1 MTELRDLLPELGR
14 IFTYDLEKSKD
25 FWFSQFD
32 SFMDWTEAFWHLLY
46 IMSLGGIE
54 AEKEAIKVIE
64 EFVQSRQKPYGQW
77 KSSGWLAFML
87 RQIKDK
93 TQNSPKTEKA
103 LTDDELPF

>member
-1 MTELRDLLPELGR
+1 MTELRLVLPELGQ
-14 IFTYDLEKSKD
+14 IFASDLERSKD
-25 FWFSQFD
+25 FWSSQFD

-46 IMSLGGIE
+46 IMSSGGIE

-64 EFVQSRQKPYGQW
+64 EFVRSRQKPYGQW
-77 KSSGWLAFML
+77 KSSGWLAFTL

-93 TQNSPKTEKA
+93 AQNSPKTESP